1 MSFPVQTLCDVKTP
15 LREEVVVTVLRQLW
29 SRFGPHFHSYPI
41 GQSTCLAEP
50 NVYMSRQA
58 ECLQVSPSWVSKCLA
73 KMSVYISRQVECL
86 QYKSRL
92 AECLH
97 DMSRQA
103 ECLHVSPSSKR
114 SPLAQLS
121 HLSFGEIHPE
131 SFIDKY
137 DCFFIN
143 NLLTNVPNLVL

>member
-1 MSFPVQTLCDVKTP
+1 M
-15 LREEVVVTVLRQLW
+15 
-29 SRFGPHFHSYPI
+29 
-41 GQSTCLAEP
+41 
-50 NVYMSRQA
+50 
-58 ECLQVSPSWVSKCLA
+58 
-73 KMSVYISRQVECL
+73 YISRQVECL

-103 ECLHVSPSSKR
+103 EYLHVSPSSKR

-143 NLLTNVPNLVL
+143 NLLTNVPNLILLIFIDCFQSFPFSDPIDVNLLQM